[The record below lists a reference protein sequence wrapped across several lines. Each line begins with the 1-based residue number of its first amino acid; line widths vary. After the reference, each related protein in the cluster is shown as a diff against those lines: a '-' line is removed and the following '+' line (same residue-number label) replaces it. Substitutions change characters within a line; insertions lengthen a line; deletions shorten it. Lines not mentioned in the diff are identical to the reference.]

1 MTAILQSCTFHSEFI
16 IHLVV
21 LLCLPRLFVTIN
33 TLLFV
38 LGLVVDVFLEY
49 EEIGFGRVKSFLY
62 TIDSGW
68 GYLNT
73 KYRIRSMHGASGCIY
88 LVIDFDI

>member
-49 EEIGFGRVKSFLY
+49 EEIGFGRVKLFLY
-62 TIDSGW
+62 TIG
-68 GYLNT
+68 G
-73 KYRIRSMHGASGCIY
+73 
-88 LVIDFDI
+88 

>member
-16 IHLVV
+16 HLVV
-21 LLCLPRLFVTIN
+21 LLCLPRLFVST
-33 TLLFV
+33 LFV

-62 TIDSGW
+62 TIG
-68 GYLNT
+68 G
-73 KYRIRSMHGASGCIY
+73 
-88 LVIDFDI
+88 

>member
-62 TIDSGW
+62 TIDSG
-68 GYLNT
+68 
-73 KYRIRSMHGASGCIY
+73 
-88 LVIDFDI
+88 

>member
-62 TIDSGW
+62 TIG
-68 GYLNT
+68 G
-73 KYRIRSMHGASGCIY
+73 
-88 LVIDFDI
+88 